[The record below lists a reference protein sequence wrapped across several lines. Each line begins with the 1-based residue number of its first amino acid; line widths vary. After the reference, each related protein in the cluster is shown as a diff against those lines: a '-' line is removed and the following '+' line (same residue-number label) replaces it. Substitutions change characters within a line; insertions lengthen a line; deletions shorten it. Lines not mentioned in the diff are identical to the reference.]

1 MNKAWRWVPTAFS
14 TAHVSPTLSSLY
26 ISARSATYRTA
37 VHVQGQRLYITT
49 AMEGAATSQPATEDH
64 TTETAPDPNP
74 NATVVLGHLSA
85 SATASSSITA
95 ATGAGSTASQGS
107 QHGASSGTESR
118 TQARRPIIYH
128 GIMEG
133 FSVQFSDGPADPE
146 DIAQRRQY
154 GQYEP
159 RTVEELQSMSRNLL
173 LPLDAAEAPQPGN
186 EYPIMQLPTELRLR
200 IWEIAIADD
209 TVDLIDYC
217 HDPECEYEEKTDHP
231 WYKARCF
238 FTHLG
243 PRIKGVL
250 QDYHKPLVTPGINL
264 LLVSKTIYGEV
275 LPLVEK
281 KRHFN
286 IQAASLECASR
297 IVLACPY
304 VKSVA
309 FPIPAFSTV
318 LNRLSFAGKRG
329 VQWWARHMARYL
341 TEFPDNSVSKV
352 IFWMGESTRS
362 RASRHEEGMI
372 YHRMELNDPELGKER
387 WNIRFIGSL

>member
-1 MNKAWRWVPTAFS
+1 MVGTAAS
-14 TAHVSPTLSSLY
+14 PSANEAHPS
-26 ISARSATYRTA
+26 
-37 VHVQGQRLYITT
+37 G
-49 AMEGAATSQPATEDH
+49 ATEA
-64 TTETAPDPNP
+64 TPDPNP
-74 NATVVLGHLSA
+74 NATVALDHLGASSAGSSSIA
-85 SATASSSITA
+85 SATGPI
-95 ATGAGSTASQGS
+95 STASQGS
-107 QHGASSGTESR
+107 QHGALPETESR
-118 TQARRPIIYH
+118 AHARRPIVYH

-133 FSVQFSDGPADPE
+133 FSIQFSEGPADPD
-146 DIAQRRQY
+146 DIAQRKQY

-159 RTVEELQSMSRNLL
+159 RTVEELQAMSRNLL
-173 LPLDAAEAPQPGN
+173 LPLDAAELPQPRT
-186 EYPIMQLPTELRLR
+186 EYPVMQLPVELRLR
-200 IWEIAIADD
+200 IWEFAIAED
-209 TVDLIDYC
+209 TIDLIDYC
-217 HDPECEYEEKTDHP
+217 HDPECDYEEKTDHP

-250 QDYHKPLVTPGINL
+250 QDHHKPLVTPGVNL
-264 LLVSKTIYGEV
+264 LLVSKTVYGEV
-275 LPLVEK
+275 HPLIDK

-309 FPIPAFSTV
+309 FPTPAFSTV

-352 IFWMGESTRS
+352 IFWMGESSRS
-362 RASRHEEGMI
+362 TASRHQEGMI
-372 YHRMELNDPELGKER
+372 YHRMELIDPEPGKER